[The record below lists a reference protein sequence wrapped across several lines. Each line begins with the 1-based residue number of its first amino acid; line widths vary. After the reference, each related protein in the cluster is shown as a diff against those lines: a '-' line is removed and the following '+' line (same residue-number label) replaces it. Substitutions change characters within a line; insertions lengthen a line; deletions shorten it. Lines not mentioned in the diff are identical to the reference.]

1 MIPLVLKYVRANSVL
16 DVGCGVGTWL
26 SAWKKYGLEIT
37 GLDGDY
43 VPNEMLFISS
53 KAFIPTDLS
62 KRILIKKRFD
72 IVSTLEVAEHLPKE
86 RGESFVEDLTRLSD
100 VILFSAAIPG
110 QGGTNH
116 VNEQW
121 QSYWRELFRRRGFSC
136 FDIIRPHIW
145 GDNRV
150 DICYRQNTFLYVKS
164 DRIYKYPELM
174 STVVSPGFREEIPT
188 DIVHPALFVFKL
200 QQAIKRLSQVH
211 E

>member
-1 MIPLVLKYVRANSVL
+1 M
-16 DVGCGVGTWL
+16 
-26 SAWKKYGLEIT
+26 
-37 GLDGDY
+37 DGDY

-116 VNEQW
+116 VNE
-121 QSYWRELFRRRGFSC
+121 
-136 FDIIRPHIW
+136 
-145 GDNRV
+145 
-150 DICYRQNTFLYVKS
+150 
-164 DRIYKYPELM
+164 
-174 STVVSPGFREEIPT
+174 
-188 DIVHPALFVFKL
+188 
-200 QQAIKRLSQVH
+200 
-211 E
+211 